1 MSLAK
6 KIFSIFQRD
15 LLLFVT
21 NLVTGIIVART
32 LGPTALGIWVILSI
46 VPSYAEAFGRT
57 KADLAAVYFLG
68 QKTFRREDILF
79 NLNLI
84 ALVASGLILGLIFWQ
99 FEPIYNWLFRSQMDN
114 YKPELLVLMIQIPI
128 NSLYLN
134 YSYFHIAEE
143 NVKVYNRMVVINSL
157 ANSFMVI
164 GLLILTSIELW
175 SVILGALIGISLG
188 LLYGWLSIDRKDWV
202 AGLPSK
208 KISFAL
214 LRYGIH
220 FYLGGV
226 LGQLQKTGTN
236 LLAVAFLL
244 PAQLAFLSQAQGVGR
259 LLDNMVNPINTLLF
273 PRISNSEQDAAI
285 EVSCT
290 AFRISSILM
299 VFGGLALAIIAEL
312 LIVLL
317 YGPAFQPS
325 ASLIRYLLPGI
336 VITGACGTLGSYFN
350 GIGRANIIPK
360 IKVLPV
366 ILQLVLTWYFLQW
379 WGLAGAATAI
389 SIGMSL
395 YGVILLL
402 VFKSVTGVSYNLLI
416 PSLADVLYL
425 KGFVVELISQ
435 TLKLKTSVK

>member
-21 NLVTGIIVART
+21 NLATGIIVART

-157 ANSFMVI
+157 AC
-164 GLLILTSIELW
+164 
-175 SVILGALIGISLG
+175 
-188 LLYGWLSIDRKDWV
+188 LLYTS
-202 AGLPSK
+202 PS
-208 KISFAL
+208 
-214 LRYGIH
+214 
-220 FYLGGV
+220 
-226 LGQLQKTGTN
+226 
-236 LLAVAFLL
+236 
-244 PAQLAFLSQAQGVGR
+244 
-259 LLDNMVNPINTLLF
+259 
-273 PRISNSEQDAAI
+273 PRDS
-285 EVSCT
+285 
-290 AFRISSILM
+290 
-299 VFGGLALAIIAEL
+299 
-312 LIVLL
+312 
-317 YGPAFQPS
+317 
-325 ASLIRYLLPGI
+325 
-336 VITGACGTLGSYFN
+336 
-350 GIGRANIIPK
+350 
-360 IKVLPV
+360 
-366 ILQLVLTWYFLQW
+366 
-379 WGLAGAATAI
+379 
-389 SIGMSL
+389 
-395 YGVILLL
+395 
-402 VFKSVTGVSYNLLI
+402 
-416 PSLADVLYL
+416 
-425 KGFVVELISQ
+425 
-435 TLKLKTSVK
+435 